1 MEDKV
6 GKYLN
11 IVLYAM
17 MGIAAVLGVYYIFI
31 SDVTMQTVMLHVY
44 YTYTLFAIAAVASIV
59 APIIYIVLNPEKA
72 KSVLIG
78 LAGFLVLAGISF
90 LLASG
95 STEGAVYE
103 NFEVTEAGSRRVGAG
118 LIATYILGIMAV
130 AAIVVSGVSKI
141 FK

>member
-1 MEDKV
+1 MEDSV
-6 GKYLN
+6 GKFLN
-11 IVLYAM
+11 IFLYAM
-17 MGIAAVLGVYYIFI
+17 MGIAAVLGIYYIGI
-31 SDVTMQTVMLHVY
+31 ADVTMQTFMLHFY
-44 YTYTLFAIAAVASIV
+44 YTYVLFAVAAVVSIV

-130 AAIVVSGVSKI
+130 LSIIFSGISKI